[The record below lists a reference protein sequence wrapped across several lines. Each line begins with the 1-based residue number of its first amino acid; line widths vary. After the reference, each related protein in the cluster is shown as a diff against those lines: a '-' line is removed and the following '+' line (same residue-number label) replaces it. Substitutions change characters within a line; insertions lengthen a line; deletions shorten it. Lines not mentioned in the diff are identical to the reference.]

1 MQIIA
6 AALVELYYPVIVFLA
21 LYFFILA
28 LSNIVEMHTHTVP
41 PEITEGPMVSV
52 LIPVRNEEDHIE
64 NCLESLCNQDYQ
76 NYEILVIDDNS
87 TDKTMAILNRIAR
100 NRKRV
105 RVYSGA
111 SLPEDWYGKPFALQ
125 QLSGK
130 ARGDIFMFTDADTI
144 HNPSS
149 VSWAVTNMTRSK
161 ADFVSGYVGQILQ
174 TFGEKIT
181 VPLMF
186 FLTGFII
193 PLGINKLTRFGF
205 FASAVGQFIVIKKEV
220 FEQVGGFNAVK
231 KKTSEDVY
239 LARHVKT
246 QGYHT
251 MFLDL
256 SDQVRCRMYTGYR
269 KAVEGIGK
277 NIFDFLGKNS
287 LLLFIIFF
295 VILFFLLLPF
305 PLFWFEAAA
314 HGSHAANLL
323 AVNILYSLTWMI
335 LFLDRKITW
344 YYALLWPLMFLNL
357 LYMAGWSWF
366 KTLSGQGFI
375 WKGRIVT

>member
-1 MQIIA
+1 VNLPEVYFS
-6 AALVELYYPVIVFLA
+6 LVVFLA

-28 LSNIVEMHTHTVP
+28 LSNILEMHSHTFP
-41 PEITEGPMVSV
+41 PELTDGPMVSV

-64 NCLESLCNQDYQ
+64 NCLSSLCGQDYR

-87 TDKTMAILNRIAR
+87 TDKTMAVLDRIVRNNRRI
-100 NRKRV
+100 

-111 SLPEDWYGKPFALQ
+111 SLPDDWYGKPFALQ

-144 HNPSS
+144 HNSS
-149 VSWAVTNMTRSK
+149 SISWAVTNMTRSK
-161 ADFVSGYVGQILQ
+161 ADFISGYVGQTLLS
-174 TFGEKIT
+174 FGEKIT

-193 PLGINKLTRFGF
+193 PLGMNKFSRLGF
-205 FASAVGQFIVIKKEV
+205 FSSAVGQFIAVKRDV

-231 KKTSEDVY
+231 KKTSEDIY
-239 LARHVKT
+239 LARHVKAR
-246 QGYHT
+246 GYTT

-256 SDQVRCRMYTGYR
+256 SDQVKCRMYCGYR

-277 NIFDFLGKNS
+277 NIFDFFGKNS
-287 LLLFIIFF
+287 LLLAAVFFAIF
-295 VILFFLLLPF
+295 FFLLLPF
-305 PLFWFEAAA
+305 PLFFLEAVVR
-314 HGSHAANLL
+314 GGHAINLFI
-323 AVNILYSLTWMI
+323 VNCLYTLTWTI

-344 YYALLWPLMFLNL
+344 YYALLWPLMFVNL

-366 KTLSGQGFI
+366 KTVSGQGFL
-375 WKGRIVT
+375 WKDRIVT

>member
-1 MQIIA
+1 VN
-6 AALVELYYPVIVFLA
+6 LPEVYFSLIVFLA
-21 LYFFILA
+21 FYFFILA
-28 LSNIVEMHTHTVP
+28 LSNILEMHNHTFP
-41 PEITEGPMVSV
+41 PELTDGPMVSV

-64 NCLESLCNQDYQ
+64 TCLNSLCGQDYQ

-87 TDKTMAILNRIAR
+87 TDNTMAVLNRMVR
-100 NRKRV
+100 DKRRI

-111 SLPEDWYGKPFALQ
+111 SLPDDWYGKPFALQ

-144 HNPSS
+144 HSPSS
-149 VSWAVTNMTRSK
+149 ISWAVTNMTRSR
-161 ADFVSGYVGQILQ
+161 ADFISGYVGQILSS
-174 TFGEKIT
+174 FGEKIT

-193 PLGINKLTRFGF
+193 PLGMNKFTKLGLFS
-205 FASAVGQFIVIKKEV
+205 SAVGQFIAIRRDV
-220 FEQVGGFNAVK
+220 FEQVGGFSAVK

-239 LARHVKT
+239 LARHVKSR
-246 QGYHT
+246 GYTT

-256 SDQVRCRMYTGYR
+256 SDQVRCRMYCGYR

-287 LLLFIIFF
+287 LLLLVIFF
-295 VILFFLLLPF
+295 AIFFFLLLPF
-305 PLFWFEAAA
+305 PLFFLETIVRGG
-314 HGSHAANLL
+314 HGINLFI
-323 AVNILYSLTWMI
+323 VNLLYSLTWII

-344 YYALLWPLMFLNL
+344 YYALLWPLMFANL

-366 KTLSGQGFI
+366 KTVSGQGFL
-375 WKGRIVT
+375 WKDRIVT